1 VNELLIQLQ
10 RGLFGFDGDPHDFTD
25 TTRADYR
32 AMLVLLAAV
41 VPVALVFYG
50 WALFRLI
57 VAVV

>member
-1 VNELLIQLQ
+1 MMALQ
-10 RGLFGFDGDPHDFTD
+10 RELFGFDGGPHDFTD

-32 AMLVLLAAV
+32 ATLVLLASV

-57 VAVV
+57 VDLT